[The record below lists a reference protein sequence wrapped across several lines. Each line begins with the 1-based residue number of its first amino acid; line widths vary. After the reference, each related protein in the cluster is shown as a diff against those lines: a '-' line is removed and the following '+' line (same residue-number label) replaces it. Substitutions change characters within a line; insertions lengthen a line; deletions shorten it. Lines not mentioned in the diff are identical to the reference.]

1 MRGMKGTPVHL
12 ILGGTDKSHTDIEE
26 LTGPINDAV
35 SVTLLSGSL
44 TDRLLPM
51 LHREGIRFSGPFT
64 RMEDAVDAALQ
75 SARARQRGRDTS
87 EIILLSP
94 GAYADENFAN
104 EFERGRAFRNYIR
117 KLIAPAAVY
126 QKKG

>member
-1 MRGMKGTPVHL
+1 M
-12 ILGGTDKSHTDIEE
+12 
-26 LTGPINDAV
+26 
-35 SVTLLSGSL
+35 
-44 TDRLLPM
+44 
-51 LHREGIRFSGPFT
+51 

-126 QKKG
+126 QKK